1 METLGAALWAANLDR
16 PLGSLAAW
24 LDAVAAHMAEAAG
37 HGAGLLMM
45 PEFACAQWLAYA
57 PPGDPAAAIP
67 WLAAQAREAAPV
79 LAELAVRHGM
89 ALLPGTFPVPD
100 PNGGGRFRNQAWLFL
115 PDGRTEVQDKLCLTP
130 SEEAAFS
137 RGTEV
142 RLVRWA
148 GIRLAVVICL
158 DVEVT
163 ALWARLGP
171 LDLDL
176 VLIPAKTDMVS
187 GFHRVFGCAKARAI
201 ELQVPVCVVGAVGVP
216 LGPTHLDT
224 GMGGAAAY
232 LPCEASLGAIG
243 IAAAFGPVAAASG
256 QSPVL
261 HTGPLPI
268 GACRRIRHGAAEAEV
283 WPGSWQLDHVTVH
296 DPDKAT

>member
-24 LDAVAAHMAEAAG
+24 LEA
-37 HGAGLLMM
+37 
-45 PEFACAQWLAYA
+45 
-57 PPGDPAAAIP
+57 
-67 WLAAQAREAAPV
+67 
-79 LAELAVRHGM
+79 
-89 ALLPGTFPVPD
+89 
-100 PNGGGRFRNQAWLFL
+100 
-115 PDGRTEVQDKLCLTP
+115 
-130 SEEAAFS
+130 
-137 RGTEV
+137 
-142 RLVRWA
+142 
-148 GIRLAVVICL
+148 
-158 DVEVT
+158 
-163 ALWARLGP
+163 
-171 LDLDL
+171 
-176 VLIPAKTDMVS
+176 
-187 GFHRVFGCAKARAI
+187 
-201 ELQVPVCVVGAVGVP
+201 
-216 LGPTHLDT
+216 T

-296 DPDKAT
+296 DPDTAA